1 MGRGHEEIFLRASNA
16 PAAAGKVLVIRL
28 SSLGDV
34 VLATAVLEPLRKA
47 GMDVAFAV
55 KKEFAAILE
64 GHPDIYQVHAFSR
77 EKGEAAE
84 RESLLAWARAEGFT
98 FVLDLQDSFRTRL
111 WRRHLRVIAPVHV
124 ARKERLREWL
134 ILYARLGRKLGFGQ
148 GGRAKKFR
156 RAALDALAE
165 HGLFPAVSGALTHL
179 FVSEE
184 ERAAVRPLLPSQPF
198 AALLPASAWKG
209 KEWPYF
215 PELARLLARKIPVV
229 ALGAARDEGADT
241 TAAAAGEVNS
251 ESRSLRGRTSLR
263 QSLAVIA
270 EAKWVIG
277 NDTGLVHAAEALGK
291 DVAMVEGPTHEEM
304 GFSPYREGSALLG
317 LPLLCRPC
325 SKTGRVCP
333 RFGTRKCLRDLTV
346 AHVAEKLRRKG
357 YPC

>member
-1 MGRGHEEIFLRASNA
+1 MRASNI

-28 SSLGDV
+28 SSLGDI
-34 VLATAVLEPLRKA
+34 VLATAVLSPLRAA

-64 GHPDIYQVHAFSR
+64 GHPDIYEVHAFSR
-77 EKGEAAE
+77 HDGERAA
-84 RESLLAWARAEGFT
+84 RARLLAWAKAERFT
-98 FVLDLQDSFRTRL
+98 FVLDLQDSFRTRR
-111 WRRHLRVIAPVHV
+111 WRRYLRALAPVYV
-124 ARKERLREWL
+124 AKKERLREWL
-134 ILYARLGRKLGFGQ
+134 ILYARLGRRWGFGR

-156 RAALDALAE
+156 RAALDALAAR
-165 HGLFPAVSGALTHL
+165 GLFPAVSGALTSL

-184 ERAAVRPLLPSQPF
+184 ERAAVRPLLPEAPF

-215 PELARLLARKIPVV
+215 PELARLLARKVSVV
-229 ALGAARDEGADT
+229 ALGASRDLAADA
-241 TAAAAGEVNS
+241 TAAAAGEVRPD
-251 ESRSLRGRTSLR
+251 SRSLRGLTNLR

-270 EAKWVIG
+270 EASWVIG
-277 NDTGLVHAAEALGK
+277 NDTGLVHAGEALGK

-325 SKTGRVCP
+325 SKTGRICP
-333 RFGTRKCLRDLTV
+333 RFGTYKCLRDLTV